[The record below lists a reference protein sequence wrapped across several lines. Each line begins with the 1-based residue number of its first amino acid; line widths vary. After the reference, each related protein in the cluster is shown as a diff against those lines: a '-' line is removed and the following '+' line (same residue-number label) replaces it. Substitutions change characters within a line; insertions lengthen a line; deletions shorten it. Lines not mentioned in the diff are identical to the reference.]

1 MSVSK
6 ALYINCLQRT
16 QTQQLF
22 KDYLMIG
29 LKSSYKNPKKSL
41 KEGIPK
47 YEERLDKLNAF
58 FLPLLADQPKVQAE
72 LKKART
78 IWDES
83 KELLLASPTHKN
95 AKILEKNFHEMVHL
109 LGRAK
114 VLAKKSFKAVGMT
127 GGLCRDPLYM
137 ANTYLMKIWGVPQ
150 ADYTQEMDKR
160 IQHFNSNIAKLKAYK
175 GNNAET
181 KGYIHK
187 SEKAFTIFTMMHD
200 SKNTSVPTLIA
211 KKADT
216 IFLYIRTLKKLY
228 GEMLH

>member
-1 MSVSK
+1 
-6 ALYINCLQRT
+6 
-16 QTQQLF
+16 
-22 KDYLMIG
+22 
-29 LKSSYKNPKKSL
+29 
-41 KEGIPK
+41 
-47 YEERLDKLNAF
+47 
-58 FLPLLADQPKVQAE
+58 
-72 LKKART
+72 
-78 IWDES
+78 
-83 KELLLASPTHKN
+83 
-95 AKILEKNFHEMVHL
+95 MVHL